1 MQLIWINSG
10 AASRDIGSKMGT
22 FIFKCPTTGF
32 NVQGFVAEDVGA
44 GAADNDWVSIKCAV
58 CTQIHLVHPV
68 SGKVLGSDD
77 E

>member
-1 MQLIWINSG
+1 
-10 AASRDIGSKMGT
+10 
-22 FIFKCPTTGF
+22 
-32 NVQGFVAEDVGA
+32 VQGFVAEDVGA
-44 GAADNDWVSIKCAV
+44 GAADDDWVSIKCAV

>member
-32 NVQGFVAEDVGA
+32 NVQGFVAEDVPA
-44 GAADNDWVSIKCAV
+44 GRRTTIGCRSSVPYARKY
-58 CTQIHLVHPV
+58 T
-68 SGKVLGSDD
+68 
-77 E
+77 